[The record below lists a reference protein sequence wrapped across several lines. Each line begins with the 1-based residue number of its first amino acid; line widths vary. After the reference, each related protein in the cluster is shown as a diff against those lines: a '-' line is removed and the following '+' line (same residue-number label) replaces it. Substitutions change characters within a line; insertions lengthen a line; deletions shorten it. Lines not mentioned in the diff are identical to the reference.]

1 MIWGVNTL
9 LFLVWRRACPAK
21 TGKPAV
27 VYLSAIVSNYGCF
40 HWWLCSSDH
49 QVLVWQQQSSV
60 VLPCLC
66 QPFSPSSCKK
76 IVYLACA
83 IMDVENSLAINCNM
97 SEDGD
102 EHQNDGSMDTSPSSL
117 TSTPPL
123 TSPSPPLDVHLV
135 NYTEP
140 AFWCSISY
148 YELNTRVGETYQ
160 ASQPSLIVDGFT
172 DPSSAE
178 RFCLGSLSN
187 VNRSPIVEQTRR
199 HIGKLSCWTLY
210 YIYFTISIPNR
221 PRSSAVLHWRRSLC
235 RMPQWTG
242 HFYTESQL

>member
-1 MIWGVNTL
+1 
-9 LFLVWRRACPAK
+9 
-21 TGKPAV
+21 
-27 VYLSAIVSNYGCF
+27 
-40 HWWLCSSDH
+40 
-49 QVLVWQQQSSV
+49 
-60 VLPCLC
+60 
-66 QPFSPSSCKK
+66 
-76 IVYLACA
+76 
-83 IMDVENSLAINCNM
+83 MDVENSLAINCNM

-102 EHQNDGSMDTSPSSL
+102 NEHQNDVGSMDTSPSSL

-140 AFWCSISY
+140 AFWCSLSY

-160 ASQPSLIVDGFT
+160 ASQPSLTVDGFT

-199 HIGKLSCWTLY
+199 HIGKFTPRLCSLMFTFIPSLLQIGRGVRLY
-210 YIYFTISIPNR
+210 YIGGEVFAECLSEQAIFIQSPNCNQR
-221 PRSSAVLHWRRSLC
+221 YGWHPATVCKVPHGKC
-235 RMPQWTG
+235 
-242 HFYTESQL
+242 